1 MEVRQVLGGR
11 YKLLNELGSGGM
23 AVVWRARDEVLGRPV
38 AVKVLAARYAGD
50 PQSRARIRD
59 EARAAANLSHPNIAQ
74 VFDYG
79 EATEGGS
86 PLPFVV
92 MELIDG
98 PTLQQRVA
106 SGPLPPRKVFRI
118 CGEVAAALAV
128 AHAEDLVHRDIKMA
142 NIMVTSAGAKVV
154 DFGIAAAVGPAPED
168 MLVGTPAYL
177 APERLTGDAVVPA
190 SDVYALGVL
199 LYRLLAGE
207 APWSV
212 ETTTQMLQAHVYVDP
227 APLPDLAGVPPAVAK
242 LVTRCLRKDPA
253 ERPTANEVSSTLA
266 DAAEAS
272 VAPAA
277 RRDDA
282 LQHSP
287 AASRLE
293 AAAPPGEQR
302 GPQRHDVIDHAAK
315 TDAFVPARD
324 LKSDGPP
331 SSSAGSRPPAAGS
344 PDTANRAARTL
355 VLPPGAARAEGPR
368 GRAARPGHDPATER
382 TDNRGGAALPPGLWR
397 SSGGGP
403 SPVPLRR
410 RKSLLAGGG
419 VAAVTVIA
427 LLLWLLPGDGDA
439 PKHSPSAASTASVAP
454 TRGLGTAPPVSNGAG
469 TPATVLPTGRPAH
482 SGSIPAASA
491 APGGPVV
498 PTAGAPAR
506 SSGPSDSPAV
516 SPTASATVGG
526 GGKRLTSPGGF
537 VEATCTN
544 GKATLT
550 DWRAAAGYEVERV
563 DAGPALTALIIFK
576 GATQRY
582 RMRVTCVAG
591 EPTPFVLPL

>member
-23 AVVWRARDEVLGRPV
+23 AVVWRARDEVLGRHV

-50 PQSRARIRD
+50 PQSRERIRD

-74 VFDYG
+74 VYDYG
-79 EATEGGS
+79 EAAEGGS

-98 PTLQQRVA
+98 LTLQQRVA

-142 NIMVTSAGAKVV
+142 NIMVTPGGAKVV

-212 ETTTQMLQAHVYVDP
+212 ETTTQMLQAHVYVNP
-227 APLPDLAGVPPAVAK
+227 APLPELAGVPSAVSK
-242 LVTRCLRKDPA
+242 LVGRCLRKDPA
-253 ERPTANEVSSTLA
+253 ERPTASEVSSTLA

-272 VAPAA
+272 V
-277 RRDDA
+277 
-282 LQHSP
+282 SP
-287 AASRLE
+287 AGASRGTSGGF
-293 AAAPPGEQR
+293 AAAGEPR
-302 GPQRHDVIDHAAK
+302 GAQNRIATDLAAAK
-315 TDAFVPARD
+315 PSPVVPRPARN
-324 LKSDGPP
+324 
-331 SSSAGSRPPAAGS
+331 
-344 PDTANRAARTL
+344 TANRGAQTL
-355 VLPPGAARAEGPR
+355 VLPPGGAGAAARQG
-368 GRAARPGHDPATER
+368 AARQ
-382 TDNRGGAALPPGLWR
+382 GAARQGAAGKAAAGQAAARSDAPGVLLLPPGVLR
-397 SSGGGP
+397 PSGRGARR
-403 SPVPLRR
+403 VPLSK

-419 VAAVTVIA
+419 VVAVTVAA
-427 LLLWLLPGDGDA
+427 LLLWFVPGGDGENE
-439 PKHSPSAASTASVAP
+439 KRSPAGGSTASVAP
-454 TRGLGTAPPVSNGAG
+454 VRGLGVAPTVSDGAAA
-469 TPATVLPTGRPAH
+469 PATAVPPGRPPH
-482 SGSIPAASA
+482 SGGNPAASA
-491 APGGPVV
+491 APAGTARPS
-498 PTAGAPAR
+498 AGAPAGT
-506 SSGPSDSPAV
+506 SGPSDAPEI
-516 SPTASATVGG
+516 SPTASPTPGA
-526 GGKRLTSPGGF
+526 GGKRLSSPGGS
-537 VEATCTN
+537 VLATCAD

-550 DWRAAAGYEVERV
+550 DWQPAAGYEVERV
-563 DAGPALTALIIFK
+563 DPGPALTALIIFK
-576 GATQRY
+576 GPTQRY
-582 RMRVTCVAG
+582 RMRVSCVAG

>member
-1 MEVRQVLGGR
+1 VEVRQVLGGR

-74 VFDYG
+74 VYDFG

-86 PLPFVV
+86 SLPFVV

-98 PTLQQRVA
+98 LTLQQRVA

-142 NIMVTSAGAKVV
+142 NIMVTPAGAKVV

-227 APLPDLAGVPPAVAK
+227 APLPELAGVPSAVAG
-242 LVTRCLRKDPA
+242 LVNRCLRKDPA
-253 ERPTANEVSSTLA
+253 ERPTASEVSSRLA

-272 VAPAA
+272 
-277 RRDDA
+277 
-282 LQHSP
+282 LSP
-287 AASRLE
+287 AVRPEESRSGPTSTLRAGAEQHGRQRRAGGPASE
-293 AAAPPGEQR
+293 AG
-302 GPQRHDVIDHAAK
+302 
-315 TDAFVPARD
+315 AFVPERRGALAAPTLAGHR
-324 LKSDGPP
+324 
-331 SSSAGSRPPAAGS
+331 SAAAG
-344 PDTANRAARTL
+344 PRLGLDTTGRAAQTL
-355 VLPPGAARAEGPR
+355 VLPPGLTSPRDADVRGSAAVPPR
-368 GRAARPGHDPATER
+368 PAGDE
-382 TDNRGGAALPPGLWR
+382 
-397 SSGGGP
+397 P
-403 SPVPLRR
+403 SRVPLRK
-410 RKSLLAGGG
+410 RKSLLAGGA
-419 VAAVTVIA
+419 VAAGLVVA
-427 LLLWLLPGDGDA
+427 LLLWLLPGGGETDRR
-439 PKHSPSAASTASVAP
+439 SPSAGSTASAP
-454 TRGLGTAPPVSNGAG
+454 PVRGLGNAPTVSNGVAV
-469 TPATVLPTGRPAH
+469 PATALATGRPAH
-482 SGSIPAASA
+482 SGNTPAASA
-491 APGGPVV
+491 APSGSVR
-498 PTAGAPAR
+498 PTPGAPAG
-506 SSGPSDSPAV
+506 SAGPSDAPAV
-516 SPTASATVGG
+516 SPTASATAGSQ
-526 GGKRLTSPGGF
+526 GKRLTSPGGS
-537 VEATCTN
+537 VLATCAD
-544 GKATLT
+544 GKASLT
-550 DWRAAAGYEVERV
+550 DWQPAAGYEVERV

-576 GATQRY
+576 GPTQRY
-582 RMRVTCVAG
+582 RMRVSCVAG
-591 EPTPFVLPL
+591 EPTSFVLPL